1 VDRAL
6 SAGDAVL
13 QALLAEVLATRPSGF
28 TPAALNAGQQFA
40 IGATYFLLDVPDPSL
55 PAPSVSVERFITYT
69 LGRLLQ
75 QLSRVTERQRVAYT
89 GRVHGRIDWPY
100 TIKARYTEEYD
111 PSRYVCREVRRRYDT
126 LENQLL
132 KYLVEEIRACLLA
145 VPRVMRDGGC
155 YYPAGIGSAHPP
167 DATAIRLGRMETAL
181 NRARYHVRYREIT
194 RPLAP
199 TAEHLLSAE
208 RSRQEEYAELVQVY
222 RHYRQMFSAPTR
234 WQYLARAGRR
244 VLPLPAR
251 ADAEGRLWIQIGAAV
266 VKGEFA

>member
-1 VDRAL
+1 MPPAGPSSISRA
-6 SAGDAVL
+6 GV
-13 QALLAEVLATRPSGF
+13 PSGSSH
-28 TPAALNAGQQFA
+28 TPGLF
-40 IGATYFLLDVPDPSL
+40 
-55 PAPSVSVERFITYT
+55 
-69 LGRLLQ
+69 
-75 QLSRVTERQRVAYT
+75 
-89 GRVHGRIDWPY
+89 
-100 TIKARYTEEYD
+100 
-111 PSRYVCREVRRRYDT
+111 
-126 LENQLL
+126 
-132 KYLVEEIRACLLA
+132 
-145 VPRVMRDGGC
+145 
-155 YYPAGIGSAHPP
+155 
-167 DATAIRLGRMETAL
+167 
-181 NRARYHVRYREIT
+181 T